1 MKQTMRIVEIEKTG
15 QKCDKHGFFEAKV
28 LRIAGSEQF
37 GAICPKCEAIKR
49 EIEAKKQQEIEAE
62 LKRIKIEQN
71 KKKLSVP
78 LRYQS
83 KTFENFETKLKQQEI
98 ALKTCKSFVSG
109 FSEIVKNGASMVL
122 CGTAGTGKTHLAC
135 AILYEIANQGFSG
148 LYVRAFEMSREIK
161 ATFGRKSEDET
172 AVYRKFISPDLFVID
187 EVGAQYGSETEKLIL
202 FEVVGKR
209 YDAMKPTILVS
220 NLIEKELEDFV
231 GIRVLDRMRENRGK
245 VITFN
250 HASNRK

>member
-1 MKQTMRIVEIEKTG
+1 MKQAMRIVEIEKTK
-15 QKCDKHGFFEAKV
+15 QQCDKHGLFEAKV
-28 LRIAGSEQF
+28 LRIAGGEQSR
-37 GAICPKCEAIKR
+37 AICPKCEAIKK
-49 EIEAKKQQEIEAE
+49 EIEARKQQEIEAE
-62 LKRIKIEQN
+62 IKRIKIERN
-71 KKKLSVP
+71 KEKLCVP

-83 KTFENFETKLKQQEI
+83 KTFEGFDTKLKQQEI
-98 ALKTCKSFVSG
+98 ALKTCKSFVDS
-109 FSEIVKNGASMVL
+109 FAEIVKSGASMVL

-135 AILYEIANQGFSG
+135 AILHEIANQGYAG

-172 AVYRKFISPDLFVID
+172 AAYSRLISPDLLVID
-187 EVGAQYGSETEKLIL
+187 EVGAQYSSETEKLIL

-231 GIRVLDRMRENRGK
+231 GIRVLDRMKENKGK